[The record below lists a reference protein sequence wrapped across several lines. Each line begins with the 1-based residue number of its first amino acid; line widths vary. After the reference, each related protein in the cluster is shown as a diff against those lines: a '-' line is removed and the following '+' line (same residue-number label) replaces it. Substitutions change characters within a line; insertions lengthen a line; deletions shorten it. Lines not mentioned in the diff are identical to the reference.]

1 MSSSPTPA
9 RHCVPATWSNRSSP
23 SSRTGE
29 PMSLNVSAWSIR
41 RPLPTVVFSIILLI
55 LGWTSFTKLA
65 VTRLPNADIPLISVT
80 VSQFGAAPAELEAQV
95 TKTIEDGV
103 SGVEGVRHIS
113 SSITD
118 GLSVTTIQFALETNT
133 DRALNDVKDAVT
145 RVRANLPQNVTEPL
159 IQRVDVIGLPIVTYA
174 AISPGKTP
182 EQLSYFVDDVVK
194 RALQGVRNVAQ
205 VERIGG
211 VEREILVSLDP
222 DRLQAAGLTAVNV
235 SQILRGTNVDVAGG
249 RAEIGK
255 NDQAIRTLAG
265 AKTLNELAGTMIP
278 LFSGGEVRLDDLGT
292 VTDTIGD
299 RRTFARFNGE
309 PVVALGIKRSKG
321 ASDVVVAAAVQK
333 RIDALKV
340 AYPDVDL
347 KLIDTSV
354 DFTKGNYEA
363 AISTLFEGAVLA
375 VIIVFLFLRDI
386 RATIIA
392 AVSLPLS
399 IFPAFWA
406 MDILGFSLNLV
417 SFLAITLSTGILV
430 DDAIVEIENIVRH
443 MRMGKSPY
451 RAALEAADEIGLAV
465 IAISLTIIAI
475 FAPASFMS
483 GIAGQFFKQFG
494 ITVSVQV
501 FFSLLAARFVTPVL
515 AAYFMKDNHHED
527 PPPGFILTKYHSLV
541 TWSVKHYFITIL
553 VGFGVFAASIWS
565 ITLLPQ
571 GFLPAQDTARSL
583 MALELPPGTQLAY
596 TEKVTEEIVA
606 RLRKRPEVKNVF
618 VDGGRIPPGT
628 LEVRRAA
635 LIINYTPKDQRK
647 ITQREL
653 ELSISNELTN
663 IPDIRFWFLDENGLR
678 AISLVV
684 TGVDRNIVNNVASEL
699 ATQMKRIPTIANV
712 ISETSLDRPELRI
725 RPRAELAARLGVS
738 TESLSQTIRVATIG
752 DVGPAL
758 AKFDAGDRQ
767 VPIRVQL
774 EDSARGDLSMLQQ
787 LRVPL
792 GQRGERGGVPLSVV
806 ADIQLDQGPTSINR
820 YDRERQATVAA
831 DLVGTAALGDATKLI
846 YDLPVMKGLPK
857 GVRGSQWGDG
867 GGLQG
872 LSEGFATAI
881 TAGLMMVYAV
891 LVLLF
896 GTFLQPITI
905 LFSLPLSIGGAIAAL
920 LVTGKQLTTPVWIGI
935 LMLMGIVTKNAI
947 MLVEFAIEA
956 IRAGKRRDE
965 AMIDAGMKRARP
977 IVMTTIAMVAGMMPS
992 ALAVGAGGE
1001 FRSPM
1006 ALAVIGGLIF
1016 STVLSLVFVPAM
1028 FMVMDDIGDLIW
1040 RFGRRMI
1047 VHSEDAEADHHA
1059 KPPAGTAPAQS
1070 APAPKSFVH
1079 PAAE

>member
-1 MSSSPTPA
+1 MA
-9 RHCVPATWSNRSSP
+9 
-23 SSRTGE
+23 
-29 PMSLNVSAWSIR
+29 LNISAWSIR
-41 RPLPTVVFSIILLI
+41 NPLPSVVFSIILLV
-55 LGWTSFTKLA
+55 LGWVSFTKLA
-65 VTRLPNADIPLISVT
+65 VTRLPSADIPVISVA
-80 VSQFGAAPAELEAQV
+80 VSQFGAAPAELESQV

-118 GLSVTTIQFALETNT
+118 GLSLTTIQFALETNT

-145 RVRANLPQNVTEPL
+145 RVRSNLPQNVTEPL

-194 RALQGVRNVAQ
+194 RALQGVRGVAQ

-222 DRLQAAGLTAVNV
+222 DKLQAAGLTAVNV
-235 SQILRGTNVDVAGG
+235 SQSLRGTNVDLAGG

-265 AKTLNELAGTMIP
+265 AKTLNELAGTEIR
-278 LFSGGEVRLDDLGT
+278 LFGGGEVRLDDLGT
-292 VTDTIGD
+292 VTDTIAD

-354 DFTKGNYEA
+354 EFTKGNYEA
-363 AISTLFEGAVLA
+363 AISTLFEGAILA
-375 VIIVFLFLRDI
+375 VVIVLLFLRDL

-392 AVSLPLS
+392 AISLPLS

-515 AAYFMKDNHHED
+515 AAYFLKHHEHDD
-527 PPPGFILTKYHSLV
+527 PPPGRALKAYTRLV
-541 TWSVKHYFITIL
+541 TWSVRHYFITVLI
-553 VGFGVFAASIWS
+553 GFGIFAASIWS

-583 MALELPPGTQLAY
+583 LAMELPPGTQLAF

-606 RLRKRPEVKNVF
+606 LLRKRPEVRSVF
-618 VDGGRIPPGT
+618 VDGGRVPPGT
-628 LEVRRAA
+628 FEVRRAA
-635 LIINYTPKDQRK
+635 LIINYTPKTARK
-647 ITQREL
+647 ITQRQLEL
-653 ELSISNELTN
+653 EIGKELEN
-663 IPDIRFWFLDENGLR
+663 VPDIRYWFLDENGLR
-678 AISLVV
+678 AVSLVV
-684 TGVDRNIVNNVASEL
+684 TGVDSNVVGNVASEL
-699 ATQMKRIPTIANV
+699 AIQMKRIPEISDV

-725 RPRAELAARLGVS
+725 QPKADLAARLGVS

-758 AKFDAGDRQ
+758 AKFDAGDRL

-774 EDSARGDLSMLQQ
+774 EDSARGDVNLLEQ

-792 GQRGERGGVPLSVV
+792 GERGEKGGVPLSVV
-806 ADIQLDQGPTSINR
+806 ADIKLDQGPTSINR
-820 YDRERQATVAA
+820 YDRQRQATVAA
-831 DLVGTAALGDATKLI
+831 DLVGSAALGDATRKI
-846 YDLPVMKGLPK
+846 NDLPVMKTLPK
-857 GVRGSQWGDG
+857 GVTVNPSGDAES
-867 GGLQG
+867 LNE

-905 LFSLPLSIGGAIAAL
+905 LFSLPLSIGGAIMAL
-920 LVTGKQLTTPVWIGI
+920 LLTGKQLTTPVWIGI

-947 MLVEFAIEA
+947 MLVEFAVESIHEGKPRNEA
-956 IRAGKRRDE
+956 I
-965 AMIDAGMKRARP
+965 IDAGMKRARP
-977 IVMTTIAMVAGMMPS
+977 IVMTTIAMAAGMMPS
-992 ALAVGAGGE
+992 ALAFGAGGE

-1006 ALAVIGGLIF
+1006 ALAVIGGLVF
-1016 STVLSLVFVPAM
+1016 STMLSLVFVPAM
-1028 FMVMDDIGDLIW
+1028 FMLMDDIGSLIW
-1040 RFGRRMI
+1040 HFGKRLIVSHGESEAAKPEDHAVGHKGPTVPPTI
-1047 VHSEDAEADHHA
+1047 VHS
-1059 KPPAGTAPAQS
+1059 
-1070 APAPKSFVH
+1070 

>member
-1 MSSSPTPA
+1 MA
-9 RHCVPATWSNRSSP
+9 
-23 SSRTGE
+23 
-29 PMSLNVSAWSIR
+29 LNISAWSIR
-41 RPLPTVVFSIILLI
+41 NPLPSIVFSIILLV
-55 LGWTSFTKLA
+55 LGWVSFSKLA
-65 VTRLPNADIPLISVT
+65 VTRLPSADIPVISVA
-80 VSQFGAAPAELEAQV
+80 VAQFGAAPAELESQV

-145 RVRANLPQNVTEPL
+145 RVRSNLPQNVNEPL

-194 RALQGVRNVAQ
+194 RALQGVRGVAQ

-249 RAEIGK
+249 RAQIGK

-278 LFSGGEVRLDDLGT
+278 LFGGGEMRLDDLGT
-292 VTDTIGD
+292 VTDTIAD
-299 RRTFARFNGE
+299 RSTFARFNGE

-321 ASDVVVAAAVQK
+321 ASDVVVADAVQK

-354 DFTKGNYEA
+354 EFTKGNYLA
-363 AISTLFEGAVLA
+363 AISTLFEGATLA
-375 VIIVFLFLRDI
+375 VIIVLLFLRDI

-392 AVSLPLS
+392 AISLPLS
-399 IFPAFWA
+399 IFPAFWV
-406 MDILGFSLNLV
+406 MDLLGFSLNLV

-515 AAYFMKDNHHED
+515 AAYFLKDHPHED
-527 PPPGFILTKYHSLV
+527 PPPGRILHTYTKLV
-541 TWSVKHYFITIL
+541 TWSVHHYFITVLI
-553 VGFGVFAASIWS
+553 GFGVFAASIWS

-583 MALELPPGTQLAY
+583 LAMELPPGSQLAY

-606 RLRKRPEVKNVF
+606 RLRKRPEVKSIF
-618 VDGGRIPPGT
+618 VDGGRVPPGT
-628 LEVRRAA
+628 QEVRRAA
-635 LIINYTPKDQRK
+635 LIINYTPKGDRK
-647 ITQREL
+647 ITQRQLEL
-653 ELSISNELTN
+653 EIGQELEN
-663 IPDIRFWFLDENGLR
+663 VPDIRFWFLDENGLR

-684 TGVDRNIVNNVASEL
+684 TGVDSNIVNNVASEL
-699 ATQMKRIPTIANV
+699 ATQMKRIPIIANV

-774 EDSARGDLSMLQQ
+774 EDSARSDLQMLQQ

-831 DLVGTAALGDATKLI
+831 DLVGAAALGDATKMI
-846 YDLPVMKGLPK
+846 EDLPVMKSLPK
-857 GVRGSQWGDG
+857 GVRVNKSGDAES
-867 GGLQG
+867 LAE
-872 LSEGFATAI
+872 LSDGFATAI

-905 LFSLPLSIGGAIAAL
+905 LFSLPLSIGGAIVAL
-920 LVTGKQLTTPVWIGI
+920 LLTGKQLTTPVWIGI

-947 MLVEFAIEA
+947 MLVEFAVEA
-956 IRAGKRRDE
+956 IREGKKRDE
-965 AMIDAGMKRARP
+965 AIIDAGMKRARP
-977 IVMTTIAMVAGMMPS
+977 IVMTTIAMAAGMMPS
-992 ALAVGAGGE
+992 ALAFGAGGE

-1016 STVLSLVFVPAM
+1016 STILSLVFVPAM
-1028 FMVMDDIGDLIW
+1028 FMVMDDLGALCW
-1040 RFGRRMI
+1040 RFGQKLL
-1047 VHSEDAEADHHA
+1047 VSHGEPEVAGHGPDHHNE
-1059 KPPAGTAPAQS
+1059 PPAKGPPVVPPAMS
-1070 APAPKSFVH
+1070 
-1079 PAAE
+1079 PAAK